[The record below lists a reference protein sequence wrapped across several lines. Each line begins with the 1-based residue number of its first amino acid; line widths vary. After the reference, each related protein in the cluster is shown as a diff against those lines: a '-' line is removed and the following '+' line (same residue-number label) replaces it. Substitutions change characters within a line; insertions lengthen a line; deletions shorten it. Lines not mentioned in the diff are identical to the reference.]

1 MLKVMFFDLDGTL
14 WDSKHPLLQTAWDRL
29 PKAWERV
36 VGKLPDDF
44 NWSKLA
50 GSTDYAVVKTL
61 INDQFPKKS
70 SQEKRELIQQTII
83 AMNDYYL
90 SNAPDDIRPAL
101 FDDTVRGLKSLK
113 ESGWTLG
120 IITGNSEPVARHKL
134 QAAGL
139 LQFFSTD
146 PKLQYFGDNFES
158 RADMIQKAWLQSM
171 LFGQERPKIPPL
183 IYVADTLRDLEE
195 SSEAWW
201 SQSNSNYYNYL
212 EYRILLRQQPT
223 IYPNIGEVN
232 AFNHFYKH
240 IAAHLFN
247 SIGDDPF
254 LQTVNLE
261 GRFDWIST
269 RNLERGW

>member
-44 NWSKLA
+44 DWSKLA

-61 INDQFPKKS
+61 VDDQFPKKS

-120 IITGNSEPVARHKL
+120 IITGNTKTVAFHKL
-134 QAAGL
+134 SAAGL
-139 LQFFSTD
+139 LELFTTD
-146 PKLQYFGDNFES
+146 ERFLFFGDTAHS
-158 RADMIQKAWLQSM
+158 RSFLIENAWVQQM
-171 LFGQERPKIPPL
+171 LEGVDGENIPPL
-183 IYVADTLRDLEE
+183 VYVADTLRDFKETK
-195 SSEAWW
+195 EAMWQLADKFL
-201 SQSNSNYYNYL
+201 SFEL
-212 EYRILLRQQPT
+212 KVLLREQPA
-223 IYPNIGEVN
+223 IYSKLQELSRATNPMSFLKVSWSIFDKIGDWNFCNIVN
-232 AFNHFYKH
+232 A
-240 IAAHLFN
+240 
-247 SIGDDPF
+247 
-254 LQTVNLE
+254 E
-261 GRFDWIST
+261 GST
-269 RNLERGW
+269 KYRRIEIER